1 MKPLIGVVGFANAG
15 KSTVIQSLTGCPTK
29 TGIHV
34 VADKLTSR
42 SVLVFAA
49 SPQEN
54 LETNG
59 EFESRLRRASRD
71 PRNVGVVVAI
81 QPTLP
86 TKRLGLEDMV
96 RIAKRNGFA
105 PHLFV
110 LEPPH
115 SSGTRRVTVHDVQS
129 RVGRVKVQ
137 KVDGRRFAH
146 LSAKQIAKNT
156 HLF

>member
-1 MKPLIGVVGFANAG
+1 MKRLIGVVGFANAG

-34 VADKLTSR
+34 VADRLSSR

-54 LETNG
+54 SEANG
-59 EFESRLRRASRD
+59 EFESRLRRAGKD
-71 PRNVGVVVAI
+71 PNNLGVVVAI

-115 SSGTRRVTVHDVQS
+115 SGRARRVTVRDVQT

-137 KVDGRRFAH
+137 KIDGRRFAH
-146 LSAKQIAKNT
+146 LSAREIAKST